1 LVPLHFGRIILPRSW
16 GIERVC
22 CRKPRDGR
30 WLASVRRLPD
40 PASGRV
46 DLLGSADVNVA
57 NRPMVPQI
65 TAPDGCHLTL
75 ADLPLPGTKRW
86 VVRRKAAVVAAVR
99 GGLLS
104 LDEAC
109 RRYSLNL
116 EEFQSWQRHIDCFG
130 LAGLRTTRIQF
141 YHGNLGRA
149 QRALAGYHLTAA
161 DGPGSNKAPSSD

>member
-1 LVPLHFGRIILPRSW
+1 VAKKRATIDP
-16 GIERVC
+16 
-22 CRKPRDGR
+22 
-30 WLASVRRLPD
+30 AAPD
-40 PASGRV
+40 PASGRL
-46 DLLGSADVNVA
+46 DLPASADENVA
-57 NRPMVPQI
+57 IRPIVRQI

-109 RRYSLNL
+109 HRYSLNL
-116 EEFQSWQRHIDCFG
+116 DEFQSWQRYIDCFG

-149 QRALAGYHLTAA
+149 ERALAGYYPAEA
-161 DGPGSNKAPSSD
+161 DVKRPSKSVIYPRA